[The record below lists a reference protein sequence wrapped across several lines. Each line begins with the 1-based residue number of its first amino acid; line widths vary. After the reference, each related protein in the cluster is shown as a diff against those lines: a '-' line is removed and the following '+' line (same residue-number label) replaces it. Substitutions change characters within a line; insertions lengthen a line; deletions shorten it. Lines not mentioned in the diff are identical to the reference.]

1 MRIHR
6 PTDVGQVREVTAT
19 FKQHYNFERP
29 NQARSCGNQPPRCA
43 FPSLPPRPPVPDSVD
58 PNRWLQQIDG
68 QRFVRKVRGD
78 CTVTVDDVRYYIS
91 TDLKGQY
98 VALEVDALARELV
111 VYHQRRAV
119 KRMPLKGLAEAP
131 MPFDVYLEQ
140 MCREA
145 RVAYRRRVARRVQ
158 AA

>member
-1 MRIHR
+1 
-6 PTDVGQVREVTAT
+6 
-19 FKQHYNFERP
+19 
-29 NQARSCGNQPPRCA
+29 
-43 FPSLPPRPPVPDSVD
+43 VD

-78 CTVTVDDVRYYIS
+78 CTVTVDDVRYYIR

-111 VYHQRRAV
+111 VYHQRRAI